1 MISLLMANF
10 LPKNYLFPLE
20 KLNVNGMGHTFCNL
34 RAFLNAPCSVQS
46 SDTSRQLFPSGH
58 DPRLCF
64 RLQLEPFFD
73 ILLYSAAFKQ
83 NIYLFFFLH
92 LQHGSVRCEASNL
105 QENKN
110 RRKGF
115 FFATLLKEV
124 NRIIHSFTPTV
135 GPKSRPGNTFVF
147 LLVFLIKQ
155 QALFSCD
162 L

>member
-1 MISLLMANF
+1 
-10 LPKNYLFPLE
+10 
-20 KLNVNGMGHTFCNL
+20 MGHTFCNL

-58 DPRLCF
+58 DPTLCF

-83 NIYLFFFLH
+83 NIYLFFFYIYSTVLSAVKR
-92 LQHGSVRCEASNL
+92 LIY
-105 QENKN
+105 
-110 RRKGF
+110 RRIRIEERFF

-155 QALFSCD
+155 QAPFSCD